1 MNKKAI
7 DVARAVAAVVLL
19 TFLNIYLPIFS
30 LFVLIVWPIPIMLVT
45 IKHGVKT
52 SALTITIA
60 ALINGIFFS
69 PIMGLLAVI
78 GFGFVGFVIANS
90 INENFSPLKVL
101 IFTIIAVLISQSI
114 ILLISAQYLNYNLT
128 NIISES
134 MEMFSSAP
142 QIDDT
147 LIEQLMTL
155 IKSIVPSIVF
165 ISSVIIGTLN
175 YYASLWYLNNKG
187 NSKKIYKS
195 IDQWRFPKW
204 PISLGILATLMA
216 TQNTI
221 LLNINIIL
229 FFFAFFQ
236 GFSVGL
242 YYVAQKKSFLLNM
255 LYIFLV
261 LIIPIIS
268 FAMVFIG
275 LLDMWLDFRKI
286 KSN

>member
-45 IKHGVKT
+45 VKHGVKT
-52 SALTITIA
+52 SAITIAIA

-114 ILLISAQYLNYNLT
+114 ILLISGQYLNYNLT
-128 NIISES
+128 NMISES
-134 MEMFSSAP
+134 MQMFSSAP
-142 QIDDT
+142 QIDDA
-147 LIEQLMTL
+147 LIEQLMNL
-155 IKSIVPSIVF
+155 IKSIVPSILF
-165 ISSVIIGTLN
+165 ISSIIIGTLN

-187 NSKKIYKS
+187 ISKNIYKS

-242 YYVAQKKSFLLNM
+242 YYVAKKKSFLLNM

-268 FAMVFIG
+268 FAMIFIG

-286 KSN
+286 KTN